1 LLPFKRGAV
10 GIAMDAGNLPLVPI
24 VVANCAHVFHVPE
37 KHFDSGTI
45 RIRVLDPV
53 NTVPRDGETKD
64 DAMLRILGEVRDKTL
79 VTLKLISTTE

>member
-10 GIAMDAGNLPLVPI
+10 AIAIDAGNLPLVPI

-45 RIRVLDPV
+45 RVKILDPV
-53 NTVPRDGETKD
+53 ATVPKDGETKD
-64 DAMLRILGEVRDKTL
+64 EAMLRILEEVREKIL
-79 VTLKLISTTE
+79 VTLKQISAV